1 MRFWTGMARILKLVL
16 VAVCLALVP
25 CEAAAAADVTLFR
38 LFLLDGS
45 VLTSYGEFARVEDR
59 VVFSMPVGGQ
69 AEQPHIQVATVRAA
83 LVDWPRTDR
92 YSASARYQRYA
103 ETRGEE
109 DFRILSNE
117 VAAALNDIGLSS
129 NRQQAL
135 ALAEGVRRM
144 VAEWPKAH
152 YGYRQDDVR
161 EIISVLDQAISTL
174 RAAAGATTFE
184 LSLVAMAEAPPLEP
198 VAAMP
203 GPRQQLDE
211 IFHVATLASGGAER
225 VALLQSALALLDEAG
240 AMLSDA
246 ASLRRSAERQIKQE
260 LATDRLYASLSQ
272 KSTTKATRLAE
283 RANIGEIERLQ
294 IRISKDDAKL
304 GRQRPEM
311 VDALNGAVQMKLNA
325 ARRLRLLRDQWF
337 LRQGTYREYQRSVG
351 AQLLLLVKSQ
361 GSLDAIRRLAGPP
374 PDRLLTLRQQLSG
387 GAERLQRMRT
397 PDHMR
402 ATHELLV
409 GAWRFAENAAKARY
423 DAIEGANANSAWEA
437 SSAAAGALMML
448 SRVQQ
453 ELRTRLEPP
462 RLQ

>member
-1 MRFWTGMARILKLVL
+1 MARILRLLIV
-16 VAVCLALVP
+16 VGCVALVP
-25 CEAAAAADVTLFR
+25 RPAAGADVTLFR

-59 VVFSMPVGGQ
+59 VVFSMAVGGRT
-69 AEQPHIQVATVRAA
+69 EDPRIQVTTVRAA

-109 DFRILSNE
+109 DFHILSNE
-117 VAAALNDIGLSS
+117 VAVALNDVALSS

-135 ALAEGVRRM
+135 TLAEGVRRM

-152 YGYRQDDVR
+152 YGYRQNDVR
-161 EIISVLDQAISTL
+161 EIISVLDQAISSL
-174 RAAAGATTFE
+174 RAAAGSTTFE
-184 LSLVAMAEAPPLEP
+184 LSLVAMAEAEAPPLEP
-198 VAAMP
+198 VASMP
-203 GPRQQLDE
+203 NRRQQVDE
-211 IFHVATLASGGAER
+211 IFHAAALASGGADR
-225 VALLQSALALLDEAG
+225 VALLQSGLALLDEAG
-240 AMLSDA
+240 AMISDA
-246 ASLRRSAERQIKQE
+246 AQLRRSAERQIRQE
-260 LATDRLYASLSQ
+260 LATDRQYASLSQ
-272 KSTTKATRLAE
+272 RVTTQATRHAE
-283 RANIGEIERLQ
+283 KANVGEIERLLT
-294 IRISKDDAKL
+294 RVSKEDTKL

-311 VDALNGAVQMKLNA
+311 VGSLNGTVQMKLNA

-337 LRQGTYREYQRSVG
+337 LRQSTYREYQRSVG
-351 AQLLLLVKSQ
+351 TQLLLLVKSQ
-361 GSLDAIRRLAGPP
+361 SSLDAIRRLEGPP
-374 PDRLLTLRQQLSG
+374 PDRLLTMRQQLSG

-397 PDHMR
+397 PDHLR

-423 DAIEGANANSAWEA
+423 DAIEGANSGAAWEA

-453 ELRTRLEPP
+453 ELKTLLEPP